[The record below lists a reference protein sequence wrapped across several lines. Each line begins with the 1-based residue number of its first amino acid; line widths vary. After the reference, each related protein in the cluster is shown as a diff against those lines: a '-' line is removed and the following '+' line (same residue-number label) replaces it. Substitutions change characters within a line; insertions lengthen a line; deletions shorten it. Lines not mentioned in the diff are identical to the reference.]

1 MPTRFFQPGNTIGR
15 AGRPRG
21 TKNKLAHTV
30 LADLLDVWDE
40 PVTPGSDI
48 TRGKAA
54 LRVMSRTH
62 PDKFAQLYAT
72 LLPRELW
79 VQPVAAELDDD
90 ELDKVIQ
97 ALRQRVIEAREE
109 RALDQAAAEF
119 KLVEHVPR

>member
-1 MPTRFFQPGNTIGR
+1 
-15 AGRPRG
+15 
-21 TKNKLAHTV
+21 
-30 LADLLDVWDE
+30 VWDE

-90 ELDKVIQ
+90 ELDKVIE
-97 ALRQRVIEAREE
+97 AMRQRVIEAREE
-109 RALDQAAAEF
+109 RSLDQAAQF
-119 KLVEHVPR
+119 KLVEHVR

>member
-1 MPTRFFQPGNTIGR
+1 MMPTKYFERGNTIGA
-15 AGRPRG
+15 AGRPKG
-21 TKNKLAHTV
+21 VKNKLATTV

-90 ELDKVIQ
+90 ELDKVIE
-97 ALRQRVIEAREE
+97 AMRQRVIEAREE
-109 RALDQAAAEF
+109 RSLDQAAQC
-119 KLVEHVPR
+119 KLVEHVR